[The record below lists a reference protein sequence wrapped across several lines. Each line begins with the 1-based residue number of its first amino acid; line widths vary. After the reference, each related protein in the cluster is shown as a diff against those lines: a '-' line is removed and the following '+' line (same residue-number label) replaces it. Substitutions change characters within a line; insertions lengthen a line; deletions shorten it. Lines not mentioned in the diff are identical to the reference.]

1 MTSMSALDRGRQAL
15 ARQEWQEA
23 FAQLCAADS
32 ESPLE
37 PQDLEGLA
45 AAAYL
50 TGKDSVSSDVLSRAY
65 HAWLNRG
72 SAERAARSAFWLVFI
87 LLNKGQHAHASGWL
101 ARAKRLLDDGGK
113 DCVERGYMLV
123 PTGLKAVMEGDI
135 AGASVMFREA
145 ARIGERFNDIDLMT
159 LGRQAYGRTLINL
172 GSIAEGVAL
181 LDEVMVAVTA
191 GEVSPV
197 IVGTVYCSVIEACHE
212 MFDLRRAH
220 EWTAALGEWCASHAD
235 VVHYRGQC
243 LVRRAEILQLHGA
256 WLDAIDEAS
265 RACAALSEPV
275 DHPSLGAALYQ
286 RAELHRLRGEFAQA
300 EEQYRRAAQ
309 RSRRPQPGLAQLR
322 LAQGQIDL
330 AVSAI
335 GRVLDEARD
344 RRMRP
349 RVLSA
354 YIEIALAAHDVAG
367 ARAAADELRTLA
379 EEIGAPLL
387 HAMAS
392 DAEGAVLLDERQPRA
407 ALTAL
412 QRALTAWRDLE
423 APYEVARVR
432 TLVCR
437 ACRALGDEDS
447 ACLELDA
454 AREAFERLGAAPALE
469 SLRDAAP
476 ARHGQPT
483 DGLTSR
489 EVEVLRL
496 LATGKTNRAIADEL
510 GISEKTVARHISNIF
525 TKLDLS
531 SRAAATAYAYEHAL
545 ISPHT

>member
-1 MTSMSALDRGRQAL
+1 MTSMSALERGRQAL
-15 ARQEWQEA
+15 ARQDWQDA
-23 FAQLCAADS
+23 VAQLCAADT

-37 PQDLEGLA
+37 PEDLEGLA
-45 AAAYL
+45 SAAYL
-50 TGKDSVSSDVLSRAY
+50 IGKDSVSSDALSRA
-65 HAWLNRG
+65 HHVWLSRDN
-72 SAERAARSAFWLVFI
+72 AERAARVAFWLVFV

-101 ARAKRLLDDGGK
+101 ARGRRLLDDGQR
-113 DCVERGYMLV
+113 DCVERGYMLI
-123 PTGLKAVMEGDI
+123 PTGLKATMEGDI
-135 AGASVMFREA
+135 AGASAIFREA
-145 ARIGERFNDIDLMT
+145 AEIGERFNDRDLMT

-172 GSIAEGVAL
+172 GSIPEGVAL
-181 LDEVMVAVTA
+181 LDEVMIAVTA

-220 EWTAALGEWCASHAD
+220 EWTAALGAWCALHAD
-235 VVHYRGQC
+235 VVPYRGHCQ
-243 LVRRAEILQLHGA
+243 VRRAEILQLHGA

-265 RACAALSEPV
+265 RACEALSAPT
-275 DHPSLGAALYQ
+275 DHPALGAALYQ

-322 LAQGQIDL
+322 LAQGNLDL

-344 RRMRP
+344 RRTRP
-349 RVLSA
+349 RVLAA
-354 YIEIALAAHDVAG
+354 YVEIALAARDVAR
-367 ARAAADELRTLA
+367 ARAAANELRALA
-379 EEIGAPLL
+379 EAIGAPLL

-392 DAEGAVLLDERQPRA
+392 HTEGAVLLDERQPRA

-412 QRALTAWRDLE
+412 QRAMAAWRDLE

-432 TLVCR
+432 TLAGL

-454 AREAFERLGAAPALE
+454 AREEFERLGAAPALAWLQE
-469 SLRDAAP
+469 VAEPRPCDPAP
-476 ARHGQPT
+476 
-483 DGLTSR
+483 GLTGR

-496 LATGKTNRAIADEL
+496 LATGRTNRAIAEEL